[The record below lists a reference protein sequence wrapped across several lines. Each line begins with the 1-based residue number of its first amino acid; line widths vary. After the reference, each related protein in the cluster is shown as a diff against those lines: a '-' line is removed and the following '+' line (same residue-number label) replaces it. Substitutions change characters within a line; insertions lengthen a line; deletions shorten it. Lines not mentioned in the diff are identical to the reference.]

1 MTRAVLSLG
10 SNLGDRLAHL
20 QSAVD
25 GLGTVVR
32 AVSPVFQTAPWG
44 PVAQDDYLNAIVLVD
59 DPAADGEEWLC
70 RGQQLEQRAGR
81 TRTVRFG
88 PRTLDV
94 DVITVDGARS
104 DDSRLT
110 LPHPRA
116 HERAFVL
123 VPWLAV
129 SPDAVLP
136 RRTERL
142 VTGLRSGSVADGR
155 AACEADRSA
164 DGRADR
170 SADNTA
176 DRVADLVAGLPT
188 PEKVGVR
195 RRDDLTLTLRPGT
208 RAPSSGRG
216 SGRDVEAR

>member
-1 MTRAVLSLG
+1 MTRAVLSVG

-25 GLGTVVR
+25 GLDTAVR

-59 DPAADGEEWLC
+59 DLSANADEWLR
-70 RGQQLEQRAGR
+70 RGQLLEQRAGR

-94 DVITVDGARS
+94 DVVTVDGVCS
-104 DDSRLT
+104 DDPRLT

-129 SPDAVLP
+129 SPEAVLP
-136 RRTERL
+136 RPAAGTDR
-142 VTGLRSGSVADGR
+142 VADR
-155 AACEADRSA
+155 HTDPQAEPVSV
-164 DGRADR
+164 
-170 SADNTA
+170 
-176 DRVADLVAGLPT
+176 RVADLVAALPAE
-188 PEKVGVR
+188 EKAGVR
-195 RRDDLTLTLRPGT
+195 RRDDLSLASSAPPRRPPDG
-208 RAPSSGRG
+208 PGP
-216 SGRDVEAR
+216 

>member
-10 SNLGDRLAHL
+10 SNQGDRLAHL

-44 PVAQDDYLNAIVLVD
+44 PVAQDDYLNAILLVD

-81 TRTVRFG
+81 VRTVRFG

-104 DDSRLT
+104 DDARLT

-129 SPDAVLP
+129 SPEAVLP
-136 RRTERL
+136 RRTGGL
-142 VTGLRSGSVADGR
+142 VAGLRS
-155 AACEADRSA
+155 DRLA

-170 SADNTA
+170 SADGPADGLADRSVDNTA

-195 RRDDLTLTLRPGT
+195 RRDDLTLTLRPGPLA
-208 RAPSSGRG
+208 RGSGRS